1 MVLAAGLA
9 LASSTSAFAVSGTM
23 LGEGATIMYSTT
35 GESTAGT
42 MSDKG
47 KTALLKHAK
56 PLDHGVV
63 IFRHDGKLYMA
74 EDQGNAMYKSRGEYL
89 GN

>member
-1 MVLAAGLA
+1 M
-9 LASSTSAFAVSGTM
+9 
-23 LGEGATIMYSTT
+23 
-35 GESTAGT
+35 
-42 MSDKG
+42 
-47 KTALLKHAK
+47 ALLKHAK

-63 IFRHDGKLYMA
+63 IFRHDGKLYIA